1 MTVSTPL
8 FNLIFDRKQFKEQR
22 LAKLQR
28 NYQRAEGKIE
38 NLLTKPW
45 SEEREEKIA
54 FLRGINFARTYRLA
68 AVQESI
74 DWLDDLLP
82 KDEFLLSAD
91 ITKDDVTG
99 EAKFVSLKYEITDS
113 PYDDTYVGG
122 EKLAFSTRG
131 KRPFGSSTSTY
142 SFNQTSVID
151 GVTTGRFGSSS
162 MARQYNNYDEFS
174 AMIWDKHPGKDS
186 GAKVVCEEV
195 FV

>member
-38 NLLTKPW
+38 KLLTKPW

-74 DWLDDLLP
+74 DWLDGLLP
-82 KDEFLLSAD
+82 KDEFALSAE
-91 ITKDDVTG
+91 ITKDEVTG
-99 EAKFVSLKYEITDS
+99 EAKFVSLTYEITDS
-113 PYDDTYVGG
+113 PYDDTFVGG
-122 EKLAFSTRG
+122 QPLAFSTRG

-142 SFNQTSVID
+142 QFKQTSVID
-151 GVTTGRFGSSS
+151 GITTGQFGSSS
-162 MARQYNNYDEFS
+162 MARQYNDYDEFS

-186 GAKVVCEEV
+186 GAKVVFEES
-195 FV
+195 FI

>member
-8 FNLIFDRKQFKEQR
+8 FNLIFDRKKIKEQR
-22 LAKLQR
+22 LAKQQR
-28 NYQRAEGKIE
+28 NYQRAEDKIE
-38 NLLTKPW
+38 KLLAKPW

-54 FLRGINFARTYRLA
+54 FIRGVNYARSYRLA
-68 AVQESI
+68 SIEESI
-74 DWLDDLLP
+74 DWLGSLLP
-82 KDEFLLSAD
+82 KDEFSLSAD

-99 EAKFVSLKYEITDS
+99 KATFVSLKYEITDS

-131 KRPFGSSTSTY
+131 KKKFGSSTSTY

-151 GVTTGRFGSSS
+151 GVTTGQFGSSS
-162 MARQYNNYDEFS
+162 MARQYNDYDEFS

-186 GAKVVCEEV
+186 GAKVVCEEI
-195 FV
+195 FI